1 MPFVGSLNRVVI
13 IGNIANDPVLAY
25 TQQTNTPVCRF
36 TVATNRKFKTQSG
49 ETKESASFH
58 RIVIWGN
65 RAENLSKI
73 LTKGTKVYVE
83 GRLVYN
89 PRELSDGKT
98 CKEAS
103 IRALDIIIL
112 SRKRSPMGANNTQ
125 NMSSSDSASDEDTDA
140 VLDLESIAQDLGNN
154 EASEDSDK
162 KEAKDAHNANDANNE
177 EEDNPEEDLP
187 F

>member
-36 TVATNRKFKTQSG
+36 TVATNRKFKTQNG

-58 RIVIWGN
+58 RIVVWGN

-89 PRELSDGKT
+89 PRELGDGKT

-103 IRALDIIIL
+103 VRALDIIIL
-112 SRKRSPMGANNTQ
+112 SRKKTNTGASNTT
-125 NMSSSDSASDEDTDA
+125 NVSSDNSASDEDTDA
-140 VLDLESIAQDLGNN
+140 VLDLESIAQDLG
-154 EASEDSDK
+154 SEETAEKTDNGKKQSENTSSD
-162 KEAKDAHNANDANNE
+162 
-177 EEDNPEEDLP
+177 DNPEEDLP